1 MRHDR
6 LYHHR
11 PVLQFWP
18 GWGGASTTTSL
29 CEGGGSSFCFSP
41 SAGWLCCDT
50 EDWSGQS
57 SDQTRSR
64 PDRALCYSILAGS
77 IDSAGNS
84 ECTLMVF
91 TCVAVHAS
99 DRRSVTVVVNDSDSL
114 FVPDLVSCTAVRCL
128 QCCCTTPHALVDGD
142 VILADTRNYQHW
154 VLPPRSPRTTRPEVT
169 AAVPPYQHL
178 RPQTGPDPDPATA
191 TGGQRTEEWRIE
203 RFVKLFFSQSNP
215 AVRVRRY
222 CDLNIT
228 DKFEGISEIYM

>member
-1 MRHDR
+1 
-6 LYHHR
+6 
-11 PVLQFWP
+11 
-18 GWGGASTTTSL
+18 
-29 CEGGGSSFCFSP
+29 
-41 SAGWLCCDT
+41 
-50 EDWSGQS
+50 
-57 SDQTRSR
+57 
-64 PDRALCYSILAGS
+64 LCYSILAGS

-191 TGGQRTEEWRIE
+191 TGGQRTEE
-203 RFVKLFFSQSNP
+203 
-215 AVRVRRY
+215 
-222 CDLNIT
+222 
-228 DKFEGISEIYM
+228 